1 MSLTWACATVITHVI
16 TKGRKQNTPVLFSI
30 HRVGGRINVNAA
42 GLIERGVW
50 LDVIKST
57 SAVKAVFVLFIFCQK
72 GQTAMDNVASFTVI
86 SIRFLK

>member
-1 MSLTWACATVITHVI
+1 M
-16 TKGRKQNTPVLFSI
+16 LFSI

-57 SAVKAVFVLFIFCQK
+57 SAVKAVFCFVYFLSKRADSDGQCSFIHRDFY
-72 GQTAMDNVASFTVI
+72 
-86 SIRFLK
+86 